1 MSKMK
6 DEAIRLANIEAN
18 RPPCPFCDGTGQVY
32 DDLWVSSLGDN
43 VTCPVCRG
51 EGKERV
57 CPDCEGYGCDL
68 DKIPCRTCEG
78 TGYHSRGVTYVVS
91 DAGRYCPVPMGLK
104 VVLLGIA
111 FLWLWAIAEITM
123 AVMR

>member
-18 RPPCPFCDGTGQVY
+18 RPPCPFCNGTQSYPDDRPGRYQGDSTPCRECRDGKME
-32 DDLWVSSLGDN
+32 
-43 VTCPVCRG
+43 VCWN
-51 EGKERV
+51 
-57 CPDCEGYGCDL
+57 CEGYGYLL
-68 DKIPCRTCEG
+68 DQTACRKCEG
-78 TGYHSRGVTYVVS
+78 TGYYSPNMPATRR
-91 DAGRYCPVPMGLK
+91 DIGRYCPVPMGLK